1 MEDIGGACEEEREG
15 GKVVLGREER
25 VTVPVMVVISSYFS
39 MRLSQRGYPIMCVSL
54 AFVFGDVSKG
64 HWLRRIIEDRDPCV
78 FQLGSLINLN

>member
-1 MEDIGGACEEEREG
+1 
-15 GKVVLGREER
+15 
-25 VTVPVMVVISSYFS
+25 
-39 MRLSQRGYPIMCVSL
+39 MCASL